1 MKAVLFFDT
10 DLWLWIVGI
19 LHLDLLDG
27 AQELG
32 GLGLDIAGQEL
43 NELVNDVVVTFE
55 EDHDLEIVERTQ
67 QIPR

>member
-1 MKAVLFFDT
+1 M
-10 DLWLWIVGI
+10 
-19 LHLDLLDG
+19 DLLDG

-55 EDHDLEIVERTQ
+55 EDHDLEIVEWTQ